1 MSVFGI
7 GTDITSCD
15 RIQKMIEKHG
25 EYFVSRV
32 YSDWET
38 LYCRGRKESAES
50 FTGRWC
56 AKEAIL
62 KAIGTGWVRGIAW
75 RDMEVRT
82 HSSGAPY
89 LLLGGGV
96 LDVVNQCGIS
106 EIFVS
111 ISHCRT
117 YATAMAVAVC
127 EGKPFPAERTFTRI
141 EETGR

>member
-1 MSVFGI
+1 MSIFGI
-7 GTDITSCD
+7 GTDITSCE

-38 LYCRGRKESAES
+38 LYCRGRRESVES

-62 KAIGTGWVRGIAW
+62 KAIGTGWIRGIAW

-82 HSSGAPY
+82 RSSGAPY
-89 LLLGGGV
+89 VLLGGGV
-96 LDVVNQCGIS
+96 LDFVNQHGIS
-106 EIFVS
+106 EILVS

-127 EGKPFPAERTFTRI
+127 EENPFPIERTFVRI
-141 EETGR
+141 EEKEA